1 MPWLPVLLPD
11 DPAVLKAMVA
21 ALQAQNAQL
30 SATVRVYDQLIQ
42 SLQLRIAKAQEAGVR
57 QILARR
63 SRARSSNWNWRSRG
77 C

>member
-1 MPWLPVLLPD
+1 MSSLPVLLPD

-42 SLQLRIAKAQEAGVR
+42 SLQLRIAKLKKQVFGKSLRE
-57 QILARR
+57 
-63 SRARSSNWNWRSRG
+63 SRARDRATG
-77 C
+77 TGA